1 MARST
6 ALPWIGGAVIGA
18 ALSGTFWAGHEFWP
32 QATNSEASPI
42 TSTIPGIVPGAPPGS
57 LPGSL
62 PGSSGGNSLN
72 PLSPL
77 PKTLAHATPAQLM
90 PLAENTIADIA
101 KQASDSVV
109 NINISRTYS
118 VADSPFRSFND
129 FGFSF
134 PGSEMAPRGGRTL
147 EQKGAGTGVIYR
159 QDGYILTNNHVVG
172 NADKIKVTL
181 NDKRQFDGTVVGRD
195 SFTDLAIVKID
206 ATGLAAAN
214 FGSSK
219 DLRPGDWAIAIG
231 SPLGYDHSVTLGI
244 ISALGRS
251 LDMPGINNVQMIQTD
266 AAINPGNS
274 GGPLLNIHGEVI
286 GINVAIRG
294 DGQNVS
300 FAIPA
305 DVAKDI
311 ASQLLTKGSIQ
322 RAYLGIYMQDLNPD
336 IVKSFRLPEGM
347 EGVLVARAAPNGPA
361 ALSGLEQ
368 GDVIEKVDGQTVKS
382 AKEVQGAVLKHKPND
397 KMNLLVSR
405 GGLLKAI
412 TVRVGERPTK
422 DQT

>member
-1 MARST
+1 MANKT
-6 ALPWIGGAVIGA
+6 VLPWIGGAVVGA

-32 QATNSEASPI
+32 QATNTQASPV
-42 TSTIPGIVPGAPPGS
+42 TTIISPDTMTKS
-57 LPGSL
+57 L
-62 PGSSGGNSLN
+62 
-72 PLSPL
+72 
-77 PKTLAHATPAQLM
+77 AQATPAQIM

-109 NINISRTYS
+109 NINISKTYTVS
-118 VADSPFRSFND
+118 DSPFHSFHE
-129 FGFSF
+129 FGFGF
-134 PGSEMAPRGGRTL
+134 PGIDSGQGRKL
-147 EQKGAGTGVIYR
+147 EQKGLGTGVIFR

-181 NDKRQFDGTVVGRD
+181 NDKREFDGTVVGRD
-195 SFTDLAIVKID
+195 PFTDLAIVKID
-206 ATGLAAAN
+206 AKDLSAAR
-214 FGSSK
+214 FGTSK

-244 ISALGRS
+244 ISALDRS
-251 LDMPGINNVQMIQTD
+251 LPDMPGNNNVQMIQTD

-294 DGQNVS
+294 DGQNIS

-311 ASQLLTKGSIQ
+311 AAQLLSKGSIQ
-322 RAYLGIYMQDLNPD
+322 RAYLGIYMQNLDPEITKALN
-336 IVKSFRLPEGM
+336 LPEGT
-347 EGVLVARAAPNGPA
+347 EGVLVARSAPNGPA
-361 ALSGLEQ
+361 AASGLEQ
-368 GDVIEKVDGQTVKS
+368 GDVIQRVDGQAVKTS
-382 AKEVQGAVLKHKPND
+382 SEVQGAVLKHKPND
-397 KMNLLVSR
+397 KMNLIISR
-405 GGLLKAI
+405 SGVLKTI
-412 TVRVGERPTK
+412 TVIVGERPSK